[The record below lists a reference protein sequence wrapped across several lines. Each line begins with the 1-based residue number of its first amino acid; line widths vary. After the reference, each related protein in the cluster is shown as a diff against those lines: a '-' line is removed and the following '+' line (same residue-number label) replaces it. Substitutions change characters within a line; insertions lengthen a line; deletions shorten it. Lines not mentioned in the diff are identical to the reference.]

1 MILKLS
7 QYSKYLLL
15 FGLVFWSCEEQE
27 KHGCLD
33 SQACNYDSDA
43 TINNNSCLY
52 LDCKDECGG
61 SALVDSCGTCDD
73 DLSNDCIEDCSGVFG
88 GSAYIDNCGVCDNN
102 PSNDCTEDC
111 AGEWGGQ
118 NICGCTDITATN
130 YNSDATFDDGSC
142 QYNMSD
148 TITIQWVKTYEGV
161 GDESWRVRQTFDS
174 GFIIAGASNY
184 SGLLIKTN
192 QNGDLEWSQVYD
204 NSTAL
209 YSVRET
215 SDGGFFAVGFYECD
229 TLPGCYPDL
238 YLLKTDESGNII
250 WELIDSG
257 TENNDW
263 ARDFIETAD
272 GEYVV
277 TGTWNDNGNNS
288 KAMLRKYSNTGE
300 LIWHEIYSSSAA
312 NEINEIIETADG
324 NYVLGGYT
332 GTQHGDYKALMIKT
346 DMDGQQIW
354 KKNIQSTGSTEIY
367 ALNETP
373 GGSYIGAGYCNS
385 WRSLYL
391 VERNTSGGGVFND
404 CNIVDVNVSGYYD
417 IIPSSRGGYYL
428 IDAGS
433 NLTWINDQ
441 GETIFRE
448 YVGYANMS
456 IFELENGDIIIGGYG
471 FIDGNSGG
479 IISLVRLTPPIN

>member
-1 MILKLS
+1 MTKHLT
-7 QYSKYLLL
+7 LLL
-15 FGLVFWSCEEQE
+15 LIGFIFWSCDEEAE
-27 KHGCLD
+27 VLPEDCLGV
-33 SQACNYDSDA
+33 
-43 TINNNSCLY
+43 
-52 LDCKDECGG
+52 EGG
-61 SALVDSCGTCDD
+61 TALVDSCG
-73 DLSNDCIEDCSGVFG
+73 
-88 GSAYIDNCGVCDNN
+88 VCD
-102 PSNDCTEDC
+102 SDSTNDCTQDC
-111 AGEWGGQ
+111 AGVLDGD
-118 NICGCTDITATN
+118 NICGCTDSIATN
-130 YNSDATFDDGSC
+130 YNSDATYDDGSC

-148 TITIQWVKTYEGV
+148 TITIQWVKTYEDL
-161 GDESWRVRQTFDS
+161 GDESWRVRQTS
-174 GFIIAGASNY
+174 GSGLIIAGASNY
-184 SGLLIKTN
+184 SGLLIKIN

-238 YLLKTDESGNII
+238 YLLKTDRYGNII

-257 TENNDW
+257 TENNDL
-263 ARDFIETAD
+263 ARDFIETVD

-288 KAMLRKYSNTGE
+288 KAMLRKYSNTGD

-312 NEINEIIETADG
+312 NEINEIIETVDG

-332 GTQHGDYKALMIKT
+332 GTQHGDYKALIIKT
-346 DMDGQQIW
+346 DLNGQQIW
-354 KKNIQSTGSTEIY
+354 KKNIQSIGSTEIV
-367 ALNETP
+367 ALSETP
-373 GGSYIGAGYCNS
+373 SGSYIGAGYCNS

-391 VERNTSGGGVFND
+391 VERNISGDGVLND
-404 CNIVDVNVSGYYD
+404 CNIVDDNVSGYYD

-433 NLTWINDQ
+433 NLTWIDDN

-448 YVGYANMS
+448 YVGHANMS
-456 IFELENGDIIIGGYG
+456 IFELDNGDIIIGGYG
-471 FIDGNSGG
+471 FNDGNSGG
-479 IISLVRLTPPIN
+479 IISLVRLTPPINQD